1 MLVICLIY
9 IYMFEKRWL
18 RAVDELENCYMIMN
32 VSRNLNLKQPGNDFE
47 QLFSINLYDVFHHGV
62 RKEKHLTSGKIL
74 IQNAVLCVQF

>member
-1 MLVICLIY
+1 MLVICLIYIYIY

-47 QLFSINLYDVFHHGV
+47 QFFLSICMMYFTM
-62 RKEKHLTSGKIL
+62 E
-74 IQNAVLCVQF
+74 